1 LKGSKRNYILNSI
14 KSIDQPIILFDG
26 VCNFCN
32 SAVNFV
38 IKKDKK
44 KAFRFA
50 PLQSAAGQIL
60 LNQYGLSTSDLKSFV
75 LIEDNEAFTKTTA
88 ALKVM
93 KHLSTPWPL
102 MQGFLVLPPFVRDVV
117 YNLIARNRYKWFG
130 KKEECMVPTPEL
142 KSRFL

>member
-1 LKGSKRNYILNSI
+1 MNSI
-14 KSIDQPIILFDG
+14 ESIDRPIILFDG

-38 IKKDKK
+38 IKRDKK

-75 LIEDNEAFTKTTA
+75 LIEDNEAFTETTA
-88 ALKVM
+88 ALRVTKY
-93 KHLSTPWPL
+93 LYTPWPM
-102 MQGFLVLPPFVRDVV
+102 MQAFLVLPTFLRDPV
-117 YNLIARNRYKWFG
+117 YNFIARNRYKWFG

-142 KSRFL
+142 RSRFL